1 MYLKCVHLA
10 SAFIHTY
17 IEELS
22 KPRPSCGRGTRRCA
36 SWAVLNAL
44 KVLFFPFTFAVRAQK
59 GTFKMG
65 GKALKTLNTCE
76 LVIRDRDRHQ
86 N

>member
-22 KPRPSCGRGTRRCA
+22 KTQIIMWNRNQKVCLLGCIKCI
-36 SWAVLNAL
+36 
-44 KVLFFPFTFAVRAQK
+44 KVLFFPFTLAVRAQK
-59 GTFKMG
+59 AHLRWGE
-65 GKALKTLNTCE
+65 KALKTLNTCE
-76 LVIRDRDRHQ
+76 LVIRDRDRH
-86 N
+86 